1 MSLSITGNKIVSKT
15 FQKPEN
21 LFLYLPASSAHP
33 QGCIKGTVYSLIN
46 RYYRHNTNRK
56 DYIFYVAE
64 LYRHL
69 LNRGWETTYIRQLIM
84 DATTKIEERGS
95 RPRTPPTSK
104 SDEESLYI
112 HLEYHP
118 DNISRQKLRQLYD
131 QHCGE
136 LFLKELGIERPT
148 IAYSRPKNVGD
159 YVTQAKLHQAPGKS
173 SSIIM
178 GEYKQGL
185 NPV

>member
-1 MSLSITGNKIVSKT
+1 
-15 FQKPEN
+15 
-21 LFLYLPASSAHP
+21 
-33 QGCIKGTVYSLIN
+33 
-46 RYYRHNTNRK
+46 
-56 DYIFYVAE
+56 
-64 LYRHL
+64 
-69 LNRGWETTYIRQLIM
+69 M

-104 SDEESLYI
+104 SDDESLYI

-118 DNISRQKLRQLYD
+118 DDISRQKLRQLYD
-131 QHCGE
+131 QYCGE